1 MLQFINYLF
10 NSEQFILQGY
20 CYVGNPEVVGL
31 HIVIVADL
39 IIALS
44 YYLIP
49 ITLTY
54 FVRKGGDLPFKW
66 IFLLFSTFFIAGGT
80 TYLLEVW
87 TLWHPYYWL
96 SGFFKAIAAATSLYI
111 SVQFVSLLP
120 KSRHFPSLA
129 VTNQKLECEILER
142 QQAEEALR
150 QSEER
155 LRLALDAAQL
165 GSWEWN
171 LLTNHRTWSS
181 RMEQLFGLEVGVF
194 DGTYETFMACVHPED
209 RQGITQALNRATLEQ
224 QDYHHQFRVV
234 WSDGSIHWIEAKG
247 KCFCD
252 QRGQAVR
259 MLGTCVDISDRIL
272 AQAALQKANDEL
284 EFRVLE
290 RTQQLSYANA
300 ELEIELL
307 EHQRTQRRLQDQA
320 QLLELAQDAIIAV
333 DLNNVITFWNHG
345 AQAMYGWPKAEALGK
360 DLATLVQTQF
370 PKPLPEIDGELF
382 REGLWEG
389 ELIETKRDGTH
400 IVVSSRWAVEREIG
414 SSPIEILK
422 VNRDISDRKRAEEA
436 LMASR
441 ARLAGILDI
450 AEDAIISVDSS
461 QKITLFN
468 QGAEKIFG
476 YCAQEVLGQP
486 LSLLMPPRFAHA
498 HHQDVAGFAKCD
510 ISPKKMGQRREIFG
524 RRQDGTEFPA
534 EASISQLELSGEKI
548 LTMILRDISDRKQ
561 ALEALRESEAILRSF
576 YDSAAMMMGIVE
588 VIDDD
593 ILHISDN
600 PATSN
605 FFGLTP
611 EAMKY
616 RLASSLGAPK
626 ELRQEWIR
634 HYRES
639 ETTGRPVRF
648 EYIYKLPTES
658 RCVSV
663 IVSFIAKTH
672 AGRSRFSYVIEDI
685 TDRKEAEDRLRQ
697 ERNLLNGIMQTS
709 VAAITVIDSQ
719 GQIIF
724 ANDRA
729 TQVLGLSK
737 SEITQR
743 SYKALDWKI
752 TDFEGHSLPEEQL
765 PFRQVMMTRKPV
777 FDVEHAIEFPDGK
790 RRYLSINGAPLQEPL
805 GDIKRVVCLITD
817 ITERKQA
824 EEALRQSEA
833 QLRQKAT
840 TLKQALRQLQLTQ
853 SQLIQAEK
861 MSSLGQMVA
870 GIAHEINNPINFI
883 YGNIHCTKDYLQD
896 LLGLVQLY
904 QQQYPNPTPEI
915 QAKEEELD
923 LKFMEDDLFKLLS
936 SMKMGAERIRKIVL
950 SLRNFSRLDE
960 AEKKKVDLHEG
971 IDNTLLILN
980 HRLEKKINIIKE
992 YGDLPPVVCYPA
1004 QLNQV
1009 FMNIFN
1015 NAIDSLLEQPTP
1027 RIITISTELVEQGVG
1042 SSESG
1047 VGEEIKFT
1055 SSLQELSGFI
1065 CENYP
1070 TPCSLFPTSFQHP
1083 CWVVIRIRD
1092 NGSGIYPEIKNK
1104 IFDPFF
1110 TTKPVGQ
1117 GTGLGLSISY
1127 QIIKKHGGQ
1136 IEVNSQPGEG
1146 TEFAIALPINKPAIS
1161 PLP

>member
-1 MLQFINYLF
+1 MSKFLNYLF
-10 NSEQFILQGY
+10 NSQQFILQGD
-20 CYVGNPEVVGL
+20 CYVGNPEMVEL
-31 HIVIVADL
+31 HIVAAS

-44 YYLIP
+44 YYSIP
-49 ITLTY
+49 ITLAY
-54 FVRKGGDLPFKW
+54 FVRKGGDFPFKW
-66 IFLLFSTFFIAGGT
+66 ILLLFSTFSIAGGT

-87 TLWHPYYWL
+87 TLWHPQYWL
-96 SGFFKAIAAATSLYI
+96 SGFFNAIAAATSLYI
-111 SVQFVSLLP
+111 SVQLMSLLL
-120 KSRHFPSLA
+120 KSRDFPSLA
-129 VTNQKLECEILER
+129 VTNQKLEREILER

-155 LRLALDAAQL
+155 LRLALDAAQM

-194 DGTYETFMACVHPED
+194 DGTYETFMACVHLED
-209 RQGITQALNRATLEQ
+209 RQGIAQALNRALLEQ

-247 KCFCD
+247 KCFCN
-252 QRGQAVR
+252 QRGQPVR

-272 AQAALQKANDEL
+272 AQAALQKAKDEL

-307 EHQRTQRRLQDQA
+307 EHQRTQRRLQDLA

-345 AQAMYGWPKAEALGK
+345 AQVMYGWTKAEALGK

-370 PKPLPEIDGELF
+370 PKPLAEIDGELF
-382 REGLWEG
+382 REGRWEG
-389 ELIETKRDGTH
+389 ELIQTKRDGTN
-400 IVVSSRWAVEREIG
+400 IVVSSRWAVERTIG

-422 VNRDISDRKRAEEA
+422 VNRDISA
-436 LMASR
+436 
-441 ARLAGILDI
+441 
-450 AEDAIISVDSS
+450 
-461 QKITLFN
+461 
-468 QGAEKIFG
+468 
-476 YCAQEVLGQP
+476 
-486 LSLLMPPRFAHA
+486 
-498 HHQDVAGFAKCD
+498 
-510 ISPKKMGQRREIFG
+510 
-524 RRQDGTEFPA
+524 
-534 EASISQLELSGEKI
+534 
-548 LTMILRDISDRKQ
+548 RKQ

-600 PATSN
+600 PATCN

-648 EYIYKLPTES
+648 EYVYKLPTES
-658 RCVSV
+658 KCVSV
-663 IVSFIAKTH
+663 IVSFIAKTQ

-709 VAAITVIDSQ
+709 VAAITVLDSQ

-737 SEITQR
+737 SEIIQR
-743 SYKALDWKI
+743 SYKSLDWKI
-752 TDFEGHSLPEEQL
+752 TDFEGHLLPEEQL

-833 QLRQKAT
+833 QLRTKAT
-840 TLKQALRQLQLTQ
+840 TLKQALRQLQFTQ

-870 GIAHEINNPINFI
+870 GIAHEINNPVNFI
-883 YGNIHCTKDYLQD
+883 YGNIHVTEDYLQD

-923 LKFMEDDLFKLLS
+923 LKFIADDLFKLLN
-936 SMKMGAERIRKIVL
+936 SMRMGAERIRKIVL

-980 HRLEKKINIIKE
+980 HRLEKEIKIIKE
-992 YGDLPPVVCYPA
+992 YGDIPPVVCYPA

-1009 FMNIFN
+1009 FMNILN

-1027 RIITISTELVEQGVG
+1027 RIITICTELVDEGVG

-1047 VGEEIKFT
+1047 VGEEKKLT
-1055 SSLQELSGFI
+1055 ANPQELCGFI
-1065 CENYP
+1065 CKESS
-1070 TPCSLFPTSFQHP
+1070 TACSLFPTTSQHP
-1083 CWVVIRIRD
+1083 CLVVIRIRD
-1092 NGSGIYPEIKNK
+1092 NGSGISPEIKNK

-1136 IEVNSQPGEG
+1136 IEVNSQPGQG
-1146 TEFAIALPINKPAIS
+1146 TEFAIALPINKPAIC
-1161 PLP
+1161 PLPSQRDLANT